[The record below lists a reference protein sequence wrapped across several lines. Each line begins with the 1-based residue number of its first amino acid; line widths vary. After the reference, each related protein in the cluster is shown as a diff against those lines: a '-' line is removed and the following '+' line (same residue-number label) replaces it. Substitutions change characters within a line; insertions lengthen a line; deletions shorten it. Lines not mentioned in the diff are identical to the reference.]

1 VLGRVERELL
11 RRRRIEYE
19 CSSSSLEGLEIS
31 CRVISRYIRRRLL
44 WFLPILLGFLLFQGS
59 NFLSVSSESTPLAGP
74 FLYLIYSFLFFL
86 LYYLR
91 GVGYQ
96 ILASILR
103 VGRYQRRAI
112 GEKWK
117 DGLLAF
123 ADCLSFS
130 GKTCL
135 ILCSWFCLIGDFLG
149 TELVDWMACLLRC

>member
-1 VLGRVERELL
+1 VVPTHPFGFFAFPGQQLSERFERINTP
-11 RRRRIEYE
+11 RRAF
-19 CSSSSLEGLEIS
+19 SL
-31 CRVISRYIRRRLL
+31 
-44 WFLPILLGFLLFQGS
+44 PDLF
-59 NFLSVSSESTPLAGP
+59 F
-74 FLYLIYSFLFFL
+74 SFFFL
-86 LYYLR
+86 LYCLR